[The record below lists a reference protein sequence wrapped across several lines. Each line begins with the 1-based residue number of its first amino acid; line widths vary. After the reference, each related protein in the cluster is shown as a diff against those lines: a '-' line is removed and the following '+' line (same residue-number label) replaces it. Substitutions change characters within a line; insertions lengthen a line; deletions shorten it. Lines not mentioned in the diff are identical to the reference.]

1 MSDPKPCLGFHTI
14 QRNNERQWLS
24 FFQKLWLLWN
34 VERDDLLQ
42 MQWHAP
48 HVKLIPG
55 IFFVL
60 ESIWYPTYN
69 EVYDRDVKGEGIHHM
84 EHKWQFK
91 DQSGIYNETVFFTL
105 RNATQIAWGKL
116 FCLLLSILFSRALSP
131 QETQSRLFIKAHPS
145 HYHHLCM
152 LQGKHTKFLCEMSDR
167 DGFHRDFLEAFLKNA
182 LTLEEVDIISNLLI
196 QTEDGFVVSAWKL
209 ALSPFAWLE
218 LSPLKRFHRSLPQS
232 SVADL
237 LN

>member
-1 MSDPKPCLGFHTI
+1 
-14 QRNNERQWLS
+14 
-24 FFQKLWLLWN
+24 
-34 VERDDLLQ
+34 
-42 MQWHAP
+42 
-48 HVKLIPG
+48 
-55 IFFVL
+55 
-60 ESIWYPTYN
+60 
-69 EVYDRDVKGEGIHHM
+69 
-84 EHKWQFK
+84 
-91 DQSGIYNETVFFTL
+91 
-105 RNATQIAWGKL
+105 
-116 FCLLLSILFSRALSP
+116 
-131 QETQSRLFIKAHPS
+131 
-145 HYHHLCM
+145 
-152 LQGKHTKFLCEMSDR
+152 MSDR